1 MYSNHNGIR
10 LEINTK
16 EILEIPKYMEIKQHP
31 PPLQSKV
38 PNKNSTREIRMLLP
52 KEGEGIQ
59 SRHARL
65 TLCPA
70 PLSTEEELGIGKK

>member
-16 EILEIPKYMEIKQHP
+16 EILEIPKYMEMKQQP

-38 PNKNSTREIRMLLP
+38 SNKNFTREIRRYFEMKNEYIAYGNYNCVYIK
-52 KEGEGIQ
+52 KEKEKI
-59 SRHARL
+59 SNL
-65 TLCPA
+65 
-70 PLSTEEELGIGKK
+70 